1 MGQIGLLGFMGQ
13 IGMWFVAS
21 CGLCLVGCDLLVV
34 ACDGCCGW
42 PLLRWVYGGD
52 NYFIYFNLS
61 CGGLVVVMVLGGGL
75 VVVAAVGGGWL

>member
-34 ACDGCCGW
+34 ACDGCCG
-42 PLLRWVYGGD
+42 
-52 NYFIYFNLS
+52 
-61 CGGLVVVMVLGGGL
+61 
-75 VVVAAVGGGWL
+75 